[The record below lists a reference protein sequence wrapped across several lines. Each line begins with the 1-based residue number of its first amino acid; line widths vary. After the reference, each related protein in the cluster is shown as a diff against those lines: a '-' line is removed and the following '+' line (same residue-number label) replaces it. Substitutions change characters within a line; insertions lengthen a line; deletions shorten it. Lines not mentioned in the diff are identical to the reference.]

1 MRLWSIHP
9 GYLDSKGLVAL
20 WREGLLAQN
29 VLLGKTKGYKNH
41 PQLSRFKNA
50 DNSEAAIASYLR
62 CVADEA
68 DKRNYKFDRDKISK
82 NSECSRLQVTEGQ
95 LEYEFKHLLNKLK
108 VRDPSRHEELKS
120 IKQIETHPLFT
131 KTEGGIEEWEVIHQA
146 AT

>member
-41 PQLSRFKNA
+41 PQLTRFKDA
-50 DNSEAAIASYLR
+50 DNSETAIANYLR

-68 DKRNYKFDRDKISK
+68 DKRAYKFNREKIQK
-82 NSECSRLQVTEGQ
+82 NGERKQIQVTEDQ
-95 LEYEFKHLLNKLK
+95 LKYEFRHLLNKLK
-108 VRDPSRHEELKS
+108 VRDLERYKQLKTTKI
-120 IKQIETHPLFT
+120 IKPHPMFT
-131 KTEGGIEEWEVIHQA
+131 KVDGGIEEWEVIHQA